1 LAGIPFALS
10 PLKVPYKSRFWYY
23 KLLRERWFDRS
34 VYIETL
40 DLWSELTTSRA
51 GAFHYG
57 ALGHPF
63 SAYL

>member
-1 LAGIPFALS
+1 LAGIPFALNPS
-10 PLKVPYKSRFWYY
+10 KGPYKSRFWYY
-23 KLLRERWFDRS
+23 KFLRERWFDRS
-34 VYIETL
+34 DYIEIL
-40 DLWSELTTSRA
+40 DLWSELTTSGA